1 MNFSTPFLQG
11 AELDVIPDM
20 IMEGSFKH
28 VGGYITQLIWKNG
41 TPFFPGMQ
49 KNQGQRQN
57 SVAVKCTCQIWS
69 LSRVMDKDSIG
80 FGSEPFGRIQIRIRK
95 KHFESGSGHGRIHS
109 EF

>member
-1 MNFSTPFLQG
+1 MDFMNFLKFKNDARLFLQG

-28 VGGYITQLIWKNG
+28 VGRYTTQLIWKNG
-41 TPFFPGMQ
+41 TPFLGCK

-69 LSRVMDKDSIG
+69 LSRVMDQDSIG
-80 FGSEPFGRIQIRIRK
+80 FGSEPFGQIQIRI
-95 KHFESGSGHGRIHS
+95 
-109 EF
+109 